1 MSVPDD
7 FENKL
12 DYSGDMASIFPNA
25 LTDDDCLKVRI
36 EGYPWDHTPLGPRAE
51 WPVSLRT
58 TVDLALASH
67 FPMFILWGKAQ
78 TFLYNDAYAPFLG
91 PRHPSALGQP
101 MCEVWPDIWDD
112 LKPLIDRALAGE
124 TVSVEDMHLVM
135 TRKGYAED
143 TWWTFCY
150 SPLRDDA
157 GEIVGVLDIAVDT
170 TQKFT
175 DARRIEEEGARRVE
189 SQSRF
194 NALVSATSD
203 VIYQMSADWREMRQ
217 LDGRGLLVNTDTP
230 SVRWIEAYIPEE
242 DRPMLFE
249 AIDRAISS
257 KGAFIL
263 EHRVRQADG
272 TIGWTS
278 SRAVPILD
286 DRGEIVEWFGTATDA
301 TQSHMAREALA
312 TSREKLEL
320 ATRAARMGQF
330 DYWPQT
336 GKLEWDDRCRALFGL
351 RPGADVSYETAFLA
365 GLHPEDRERADEAVR
380 ASLDPDGSTLFD
392 TEYRTIGIEDDELR
406 HIHAQGIAMFDG
418 RHPIRLIGTVQDV
431 TANREAQIALREVEE
446 RLRLAGRATNDTVWD
461 WDFRTNHVTWNLAL
475 EQSFGHRLETVEPT
489 GEWWL
494 EHIHFDDR
502 QRIDESI
509 HAVIDGD
516 GTDWNDEYRFRRAD
530 GGYADVLDR
539 GYVLRDASGA
549 PLRMVGAMLDVS
561 ARKAIE
567 RQLEQDRRR
576 LIEEVEATTAERD
589 RAEDAL
595 RQSQKMEAVGQL
607 TGGLA
612 HDFNNLLTGISGA
625 LEMMQMR
632 IAQGR
637 VSEIDKY
644 SVAAQ
649 GAVRRAA
656 ALTHRL
662 LAFSRR
668 QTLDPKPVNVN
679 RLIFDLEELIRR
691 TVGPQIEVET
701 VGKAGLW
708 TTLVDPN
715 QLENALLNL
724 CINARDAMPDGGR
737 ITIETANKWLD
748 DTASRERDLDP
759 GQYISICVTDTGTG
773 MTPEVISRAFDPFFT
788 TKPMGEGTGLGLSM
802 IYGFARQSGGHV
814 RIYSEV
820 GIGTTMCIYLPR
832 LFSGEAG
839 AEEDAIGMPAAMI
852 RGSQGAGVGRVLVVD
867 DEPTVRMLVVEV
879 AEELG
884 YDVLEA
890 FDGPSAMRLL
900 QKEQG
905 IDLLI
910 TDVGLPGGMNGRQ
923 VADAAL
929 ALKPDLNVLFITGY
943 AENAVVGN
951 GQLAPNM
958 ALITKPFA
966 VDVLAQ
972 RIREILP

>member
-1 MSVPDD
+1 
-7 FENKL
+7 
-12 DYSGDMASIFPNA
+12 MASIFSAPPSSDASIRVSVNNFDWSTTA
-25 LTDDDCLKVRI
+25 L
-36 EGYPWDHTPLGPRAE
+36 GARAQ
-51 WPVSLRT
+51 WPISLRT

-67 FPMFILWGKAQ
+67 FPMFVAWGDDL

-91 PRHPSALGQP
+91 DRHPAALGQP
-101 MCEVWPDIWDD
+101 MQMVWSELWED
-112 LKPLIDRALAGE
+112 LEPLIARVKAGE

-135 TRKGYAED
+135 TRNGYAED
-143 TWWTFCY
+143 TWWTFSY
-150 SPLRDDA
+150 SPLRDDHGA
-157 GEIVGVLDIAVDT
+157 IVGLLDVAVDT

-175 DARRIEEEGARRVE
+175 DARRIAEEGGRRAASE
-189 SQSRF
+189 SRF
-194 NALVSATSD
+194 SALVGATSD
-203 VIYQMSADWREMRQ
+203 AIYQMSADWQEMRQ
-217 LDGRGLLVNTDTP
+217 LDGRGFLTDTDAP
-230 SVRWIEAYIPEE
+230 SVRWIEAYIPPEE
-242 DRPMLFE
+242 RPVIHD
-249 AIDRAISS
+249 AIAQAIATKSP
-257 KGAFIL
+257 FVL
-263 EHRVRQADG
+263 EHRVWQADG
-272 TIGWTS
+272 AIGWTA
-278 SRAVPILD
+278 SRAVPILGAD
-286 DRGEIVEWFGTATDA
+286 GEILEWFGTATDVTA
-301 TQSHMAREALA
+301 ARRAREALA
-312 TSREKLEL
+312 TSRDKLEL

-336 GKLEWDDRCRALFGL
+336 GQLEWDDRCRALFGL
-351 RPGADVSYETAFLA
+351 SPGAAVSYETAFLA
-365 GLHPEDRERADEAVR
+365 GLHPDDRSEADAAVR
-380 ASLDPDGSTLFD
+380 AALDPAGTGVFD
-392 TEYRTIGIEDDELR
+392 TEYRTIGIEDGVDR
-406 HIHAQGIAMFDG
+406 YIHAQGMALFEDDV
-418 RHPIRLIGTVQDV
+418 PIRLIGTVQDV
-431 TANREAQIALREVEE
+431 TADRLGQKALREVEE
-446 RLRLAGRATNDTVWD
+446 RLRLAGRATNDAVWD
-461 WDFRTNHVTWNLAL
+461 WDLRANHVTWNIAL
-475 EQSFGHRLETVEPT
+475 EQAYGHRLEHVAPT

-494 EHIHFDDR
+494 EHIHPDDR
-502 QRIDESI
+502 QRVDDSI
-509 HAVIDGD
+509 HRVIEGT
-516 GTDWNDEYRFRRAD
+516 GTDWTDEYRFRRGD
-530 GGYADVLDR
+530 GSYADILDR
-539 GYVLRDASGA
+539 GYVLRDENAV

-561 ARKAIE
+561 KRKALE
-567 RQLEQDRRR
+567 RALT
-576 LIEEVEATTAERD
+576 EEVVTTTAERD
-589 RAEDAL
+589 RAEEAL

-625 LEMMQMR
+625 LEMMQIR

-637 VSEIDKY
+637 IAEIDKY

-668 QTLDPKPVNVN
+668 QTLDPKPVDVN

-701 VGKAGLW
+701 VGKAGIW

-748 DTASRERDLDP
+748 EVASRERDLDP

-814 RIYSEV
+814 RIYSEL
-820 GIGTTMCIYLPR
+820 GMGTTMCIYLPR
-832 LFSGEAG
+832 LFSG
-839 AEEDAIGMPAAMI
+839 AESVEDAIGAALVP
-852 RGSQGAGVGRVLVVD
+852 SLQGDQEQRAGAVLVVD

-879 AEELG
+879 AEEMG
-884 YDVLEA
+884 YTVLEA

-900 QKEQG
+900 QADVA

-929 ALKPDLNVLFITGY
+929 SLIPDLHVLFITGY

-958 ALITKPFA
+958 ALLTKPFA
-966 VDVLAQ
+966 MDTLAQ
-972 RIREILP
+972 RIREIMP

>member
-1 MSVPDD
+1 MTVPDD
-7 FENKL
+7 TPKKL
-12 DYSGDMASIFPNA
+12 DYPGGMASIFSPTLSDGSMQERIA
-25 LTDDDCLKVRI
+25 DHPWGETD
-36 EGYPWDHTPLGPRAE
+36 LGPRE
-51 WPVSLRT
+51 QWPVSLRT
-58 TVDLALASH
+58 TVDLALSSR
-67 FPMFILWGKAQ
+67 FPMFILWGDAQ
-78 TFLYNDAYAPFLG
+78 TFLYNDSYAPFLG
-91 PRHPSALGQP
+91 TRHPSALGQP
-101 MCEVWPDIWDD
+101 ICEVWPEIWDD

-135 TRKGYAED
+135 TRNGYAED

-150 SPLRDDA
+150 SPLRDDE
-157 GEIVGVLDIAVDT
+157 GRIVGVLDIAVDT
-170 TQKFT
+170 TQKFK
-175 DARRIEEEGARRVE
+175 DARRITEESERLSE

-217 LDGRGLLVNTDTP
+217 LDGRGFLVDTDTP
-230 SVRWIEAYIPEE
+230 SVRWIESYIPEE
-242 DRPMLFE
+242 DQQIVYDAIER
-249 AIDRAISS
+249 AIDS
-257 KGAFIL
+257 KGVFML
-263 EHRVRQADG
+263 EHRVRLADG
-272 TIGWTS
+272 TVGWTA
-278 SRAVPILD
+278 SRAVPVLD
-286 DRGEIVEWFGTATDA
+286 AGGEIVEWFGTATDI
-301 TQSHMAREALA
+301 TQSYLAREALA

-336 GKLEWDDRCRALFGL
+336 GQLEWDDRCRALFGL
-351 RPGADVSYETAFLA
+351 SPGASVTYETAFLA
-365 GLHPEDRERADEAVR
+365 GLHPDDREGADQAVR
-380 ASLDPDGSTLFD
+380 AALDPSGSPLFD
-392 TEYRTIGIEDDELR
+392 TEYRTVGIEDGEVR
-406 HIHAQGIAMFDG
+406 HIHAQGIAIFDG

-431 TANREAQIALREVEE
+431 TANRLAQISLREVEE

-461 WDFRTNHVTWNLAL
+461 WDFRTNHVTWNMAL
-475 EQSFGHRLETVEPT
+475 EQSFGHRLEVVEPT

-494 EHIHFDDR
+494 EHIHPEDR
-502 QRIDESI
+502 QRIDTSI
-509 HAVIDGD
+509 HDVIDGE
-516 GTDWNDEYRFRRAD
+516 GTDWSDEYRFRCAD
-530 GGYADVLDR
+530 GRYADVLDR
-539 GYVLRDASGA
+539 GYVLRDGSGRA
-549 PLRMVGAMLDVS
+549 LRMVGAMLDVS

-567 RQLEQDRRR
+567 RDLERERRR
-576 LIEEVEATTAERD
+576 LVEEVESTTAERD
-589 RAEDAL
+589 RAEEAL

-637 VSEIDKY
+637 VGEIDKY

-708 TTLVDPN
+708 MTLVDPN

-748 DTASRERDLDP
+748 DAASRERDLEP

-814 RIYSEV
+814 RIYSEL
-820 GIGTTMCIYLPR
+820 GMGTTMCIYLPR
-832 LFSGEAG
+832 LFSGEEG
-839 AEEDAIGMPAAMI
+839 ADDNAVGMPVAMI
-852 RGSQGAGVGRVLVVD
+852 RGAQEAGKGRVLVVD

-929 ALKPDLNVLFITGY
+929 AMQPDLNVLFITGY

-966 VDVLAQ
+966 VDMLAQ